1 MANFINFSVVAGFF
15 IGLITGLIKYN
26 DPERVL
32 FMILVVTV
40 SMYLIALG
48 MATFY
53 VYMVKSSNSMLTNKH
68 PIEKQLEYFDSE
80 FDQIERQARN
90 IRNFIKSLDL
100 NDQEENKAHE
110 NES

>member
-1 MANFINFSVVAGFF
+1 MKMANFINFSVVAGFF

-53 VYMVKSSNSMLTNKH
+53 IYMVKPDHSMLTNKD
-68 PIEKQLEYFDSE
+68 PIEERLEYFDSE

-100 NDQEENKAHE
+100 SNEQDNK
-110 NES
+110 